1 MSKINKFANLYDKNG
16 NLLRKAPLTNVTI
29 EELEKM
35 IDEYKGDKSSKE
47 YSNLIYSLMDLYNKY
62 GNPHEQELIDRIK
75 QNADNERSD
84 EQRIRESLEELS
96 DELDKDKTTE
106 SDEVPSYNV
115 DTNEAEY
122 VEYTEIKE

>member
-1 MSKINKFANLYDKNG
+1 MSKINKFANLYDKDG

-96 DELDKDKTTE
+96 DELDKNKATE

>member
-1 MSKINKFANLYDKNG
+1 MSKINKFANLYDKDC

-96 DELDKDKTTE
+96 DELDKDKATE

>member
-1 MSKINKFANLYDKNG
+1 MSKINKFANLYDKDG

-96 DELDKDKTTE
+96 DELDKDKATE

>member
-1 MSKINKFANLYDKNG
+1 MGKINKFANLYDKDG